1 MSQDRLSEVRLSEP
15 VRLSAPANLLLA
27 GEYAI
32 LEPGGLG
39 VGVAVEARLTAV
51 LKSAPQTQV
60 DSFWPGVHQ
69 TWRPGSGSDLT
80 SSDGGFV
87 GALFRALGLTDEQGM
102 QAGIPPFHLTLD
114 SSAFFTPEG
123 RKLGLGSSAALA
135 VVVTAAARL
144 VKGQEVSVATVM
156 RHALQAHRTAQ
167 GGKGSGYDV
176 AASCWGGLGLFT
188 GGPEPQWT
196 PTTWRLPPAWLFSGP
211 EAVKT
216 VSAIGQYQAWKAQF
230 PQKAREFLVRSNLA
244 VERFFTAETWPQRRQ
259 RWEEYKQ
266 LSLELGRQ
274 LGVSAELATSVPPQ
288 FFVKALGA
296 GNETGVVLGEGLED
310 PGIDRNALVKALRTP
325 GVPWHIAEKG
335 LLVD

>member
-1 MSQDRLSEVRLSEP
+1 MSQVRLSEG

-102 QAGIPPFHLTLD
+102 QAHLPPFHLTLD
-114 SSAFFTPEG
+114 SSAFFSREG

-144 VKGQEVSVATVM
+144 VKGQEVSLPTVM
-156 RHALQAHRTAQ
+156 REAIQTHRTAQ

-176 AASCWGGLGLFT
+176 AASCRGGLGLFT
-188 GGPEPQWT
+188 GGKAPEWT
-196 PTTWRLPPAWLFSGP
+196 PATWRLPPAWLFSGP

-216 VSAIGQYQAWKAQF
+216 VSAIGQYQAWKAQN
-230 PQKAREFLVRSNLA
+230 PQKAHEFLEQSNQA
-244 VERFFTAETWPQRRQ
+244 VQRFFRAETWPQRRQ
-259 RWEEYKQ
+259 RWEDYKT
-266 LSLELGRQ
+266 LSLELGRE
-274 LGVSAELATSVPPQ
+274 LGVSAELAMDFPPQ

-296 GNETGVVLGEGLED
+296 GNETGLVLSESPDEAQVWLTQTLGK
-310 PGIDRNALVKALRTP
+310 PAF
-325 GVPWHIAEKG
+325 PWQVAEKG
-335 LLVD
+335 LCVD